1 MALSAA
7 PQQLTGKSLLGKVA
21 LALRARAGRGG
32 KPSRAAAFITDHT
45 GTLTALGFMVTA
57 MWHEGDFWGWLGTGV
72 AVLVA
77 ELKIRG

>member
-1 MALSAA
+1 VAAVSA

-21 LALRARAGRGG
+21 LLLKARARGRG

-45 GTLTALGFMVTA
+45 GTLAALGFAVTA
-57 MWHEGDFWGWLGTGV
+57 MWHEGPFWGWLGTGV